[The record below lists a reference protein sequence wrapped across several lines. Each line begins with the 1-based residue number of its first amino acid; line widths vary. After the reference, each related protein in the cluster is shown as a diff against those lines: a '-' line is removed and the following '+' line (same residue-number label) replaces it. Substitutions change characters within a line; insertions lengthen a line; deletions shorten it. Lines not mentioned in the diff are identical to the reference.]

1 MGEKDATFSLHMWT
15 GGEEIADSRFKTAD
29 QRTRGKGSG
38 EEIPDLRFE
47 IRDCGRG
54 PEMVGVK
61 DVWVGY

>member
-1 MGEKDATFSLHMWT
+1 MWT